1 MSCPI
6 PIDMDVQKHWKNHNM
21 ITDAMASWLK
31 EACGCEAHEGL
42 MDVSDEY
49 YFNVFKTQI
58 PEGKS
63 CWQKVDRRYGSLQPL
78 APNNIAATLV
88 FTDVNGRN
96 ATPVVL
102 NIHST

>member
-49 YFNVFKTQI
+49 YFNVFKTRI
-58 PEGKS
+58 PKGRS
-63 CWQKVDRRYGSLQPL
+63 CWQKVDRRYGAFQPL
-78 APNNIAATLV
+78 APEKIAATLV

-96 ATPVVL
+96 ATQVL
-102 NIHST
+102 NIHSS